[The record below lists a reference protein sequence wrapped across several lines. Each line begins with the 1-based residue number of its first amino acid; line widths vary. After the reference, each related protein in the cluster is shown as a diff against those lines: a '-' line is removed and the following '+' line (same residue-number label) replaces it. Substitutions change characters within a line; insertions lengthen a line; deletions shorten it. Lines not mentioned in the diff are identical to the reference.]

1 MGTVENESQRW
12 QKSLMRIKLKIINM
26 ENSHLIPFE
35 GKEIRKLWHDE
46 QWYFSVVDVIEI
58 LTESPQPTAYWDKVK
73 KQIQKE
79 SELLR
84 FWQKMKFLAPDGKMR
99 PTDCA
104 NAEGILRIVMSVSSP
119 KAEPLKLWLAQVGK
133 ERLEETE
140 NPEIGFERLREI
152 YIAKGYPVEWVQQ
165 RIQNIDTRKQ
175 LTDEWKNRGV
185 QQGQEYSNLTAII
198 AKGTFGLNPSEH
210 KKLKGLEKPSQN
222 LRDHMTTLELLFST
236 LGEETTRILALV
248 DDAQGF
254 DENREKAIKGGQAAG
269 KSLNNYE
276 KDTGIKVVSD
286 KNYLKSLKEERKGN
300 LLEDAEPK
308 E

>member
-1 MGTVENESQRW
+1 
-12 QKSLMRIKLKIINM
+12 M
-26 ENSHLIPFE
+26 ENSNIIPFE
-35 GKEIRKLWHDE
+35 GKEIRKVWQNE
-46 QWYFSVVDVIEI
+46 QWYFSIIDVLEV
-58 LTESPQPTAYWDKVK
+58 LTDSLSSKTYWDKLK
-73 KQIQKE
+73 SREFQTPP
-79 SELLR
+79 
-84 FWQKMKFLAPDGKMR
+84 FWEQLKMKAKDGKNR
-99 PTDCA
+99 LTDCT
-104 NAEGILRIVMSVSSP
+104 NTEGVFRIVMSVPSP
-119 KAEPLKLWLAQVGK
+119 KAEPFKLWLAQVGK

-165 RIQNIDTRKQ
+165 RIQNIDIRKQ
-175 LTDEWKNRGV
+175 LTDEWKSRGV

-236 LGEETTRILALV
+236 LGEETTRILASV

-254 DENREKAIKGGQAAG
+254 EENREKAMKGGQAAG

-286 KNYLKSLKEERKGN
+286 KNYLKSLKDDRKGN
-300 LLEDAEPK
+300 LIEDAELK

>member
-1 MGTVENESQRW
+1 
-12 QKSLMRIKLKIINM
+12 M
-26 ENSHLIPFE
+26 ENSSIIPFE
-35 GKEIRKLWHDE
+35 GKEIRKIWHEE
-46 QWYFSVVDVIEI
+46 QWYFSIIDVIEV
-58 LTESPQPTAYWDKVK
+58 LTDSPSSKTYWDKLK
-73 KQIQKE
+73 SREFQTPP
-79 SELLR
+79 
-84 FWQKMKFLAPDGKMR
+84 FWEQLKMQAKDGKNR
-99 PTDCA
+99 LTDCA
-104 NAEGILRIVMSVSSP
+104 NTEGVFRIVMSVPSP

-152 YIAKGYPVEWVQQ
+152 YIAKGYPVEWIQQ

-185 QQGQEYSNLTAII
+185 QQGQEYSNLTTII

-236 LGEETTRILALV
+236 LGEETTRILASV

-254 DENREKAIKGGQAAG
+254 EENREKAIKGGQAAG

-286 KNYLKSLKEERKGN
+286 KNYLKSLKDDRKGN
-300 LLEDAEPK
+300 LIEDAESK

>member
-1 MGTVENESQRW
+1 MNKIILFQEKQIRRVWHNDEWYFNVSDIIAILTSSKDHKAYWRNLKKRLLGESGNESV
-12 QKSLMRIKLKIINM
+12 SNCYALK
-26 ENSHLIPFE
+26 FE
-35 GKEIRKLWHDE
+35 AI
-46 QWYFSVVDVIEI
+46 
-58 LTESPQPTAYWDKVK
+58 
-73 KQIQKE
+73 
-79 SELLR
+79 
-84 FWQKMKFLAPDGKMR
+84 DGKKYMQ
-99 PTDCA
+99 DAA
-104 NAEGILRIVMSVSSP
+104 NTEGILRIVMSVPSP
-119 KAEPLKLWLAQVGK
+119 KAEPFKLWLAQVGK

-140 NPEIGFERLREI
+140 NPERGFERLREI
-152 YIAKGYPVEWVQQ
+152 YIAKGYPVEWIQQ
-165 RIQNIDTRKQ
+165 RIQTIDTRKQ

-236 LGEETTRILALV
+236 LGEETTRILASV

-254 DENREKAIKGGQAAG
+254 EENREKAIKGGQAAG

-286 KNYLKSLKEERKGN
+286 KNYLKSLKDDRKGN
-300 LLEDAEPK
+300 LIEDAESK

>member
-1 MGTVENESQRW
+1 
-12 QKSLMRIKLKIINM
+12 M
-26 ENSHLIPFE
+26 ENSSIIPFE
-35 GKEIRKLWHDE
+35 GKEIRKIWHEE
-46 QWYFSVVDVIEI
+46 QWYFSIIDVIEV
-58 LTESPQPTAYWDKVK
+58 LTDSPSSKTYWDKLK
-73 KQIQKE
+73 SREFQTPP
-79 SELLR
+79 
-84 FWQKMKFLAPDGKMR
+84 FWEQLKMQAKDGKNR
-99 PTDCA
+99 LTDCA
-104 NAEGILRIVMSVSSP
+104 NTEGVFRIVMSVPSP

-152 YIAKGYPVEWVQQ
+152 YIAKGYPVEWIQQ

-185 QQGQEYSNLTAII
+185 QQGQEYSNLTAIM

-236 LGEETTRILALV
+236 LGEETTRILASV

-254 DENREKAIKGGQAAG
+254 EENREKAIKGGQAAG

-286 KNYLKSLKEERKGN
+286 KNYLKSLKDDQKGN
-300 LLEDAEPK
+300 LIEDAESK

>member
-1 MGTVENESQRW
+1 
-12 QKSLMRIKLKIINM
+12 M
-26 ENSHLIPFE
+26 ENSSIVPSFE
-35 GKEIRKLWHDE
+35 GKEIRKVWHEE
-46 QWYFSVVDVIEI
+46 QWYFSVVDVIEV
-58 LTESPQPTAYWDKVK
+58 LTDSSNPSVYWSALKKRETESFTFCK
-73 KQIQKE
+73 
-79 SELLR
+79 R
-84 FWQKMKFLAPDGKMR
+84 FSLARANGKTY

-104 NAEGILRIVMSVSSP
+104 NTEGVFRIVMSVPSP
-119 KAEPLKLWLAQVGK
+119 KAEPFKLWLAQVGK

-236 LGEETTRILALV
+236 LGEETTRILASV

-254 DENREKAIKGGQAAG
+254 EENRDKAIKGGQAAG

-286 KNYLKSLKEERKGN
+286 KNYLKSLKDGRKGN
-300 LLEDAEPK
+300 LIEDAELK

>member
-1 MGTVENESQRW
+1 
-12 QKSLMRIKLKIINM
+12 M
-26 ENSHLIPFE
+26 ENSSIIPFE
-35 GKEIRKLWHDE
+35 GKGIRKIWHEE
-46 QWYFSVVDVIEI
+46 QWYFSIIDVIEV
-58 LTESPQPTAYWDKVK
+58 LTDSPSSKTYWDKLK
-73 KQIQKE
+73 SREFQTPP
-79 SELLR
+79 
-84 FWQKMKFLAPDGKMR
+84 FWEQLKMQAKDGKNR
-99 PTDCA
+99 LTDCA
-104 NAEGILRIVMSVSSP
+104 NTEGVFRIVMSVPSP

-236 LGEETTRILALV
+236 LGEETTRILASV

-254 DENREKAIKGGQAAG
+254 EENREKAIKGGQAAG

-286 KNYLKSLKEERKGN
+286 KNYLKSLKDDRKGN
-300 LLEDAEPK
+300 LIEDAESK